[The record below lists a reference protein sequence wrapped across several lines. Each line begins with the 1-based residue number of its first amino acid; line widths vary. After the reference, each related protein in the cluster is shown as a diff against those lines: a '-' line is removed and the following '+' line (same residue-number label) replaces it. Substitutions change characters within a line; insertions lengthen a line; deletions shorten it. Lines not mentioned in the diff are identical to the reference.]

1 MGAAGG
7 SMTAVAVEMTSGS
20 CTCVPVAS
28 SSGPLIRRCIAAR
41 LPGAARAKASAS
53 VAQPLDDLPRRLR
66 EQVLADEPVEV
77 AVEDALRISDLETG
91 AGVLHELVGV
101 QGVGADRLAAEAC
114 VGSAAAFLRQQRL
127 AFLLGPLNEACLQDA
142 QCRLLVRRLRTLV
155 LTLDD
160 DSGREVREPHGR
172 VGLVHV
178 LAARPLRAVGVH
190 LEI

>member
-66 EQVLADEPVEV
+66 EQVLANEPVEV
-77 AVEDALRISDLETG
+77 AVEDALRISDLESR
-91 AGVLHELVGV
+91 AGVLHELVRV

-114 VGSAAAFLRQQRL
+114 VGGAAAFLRQQRL
-127 AFLLGPLNEACLQDA
+127 AFLLRSLDETRLQNT
-142 QCRLLVRRLRTLV
+142 QRGLLVRRLRALV
-155 LTLDD
+155 LALDD
-160 DSGREVREPHGR
+160 DPRRQMREPNGR
-172 VGLVHV
+172 IGLVHV
-178 LAARPLRAVGVH
+178 
-190 LEI
+190 